1 MNTAVINI
9 KVDPETK
16 SKAQKIAEELG
27 FSLSSVINGYLKQL
41 VRTKK
46 LSFKINEEDLELSDY
61 AKEMI
66 RQSEENYKNGDYVSF
81 DNPEDALR
89 FLDTLNDAPIKKK
102 S

>member
-46 LSFKINEEDLELSDY
+46 LSFKIHEEDLELSDY